1 MFNKKNIL
9 ITGGTGS
16 FGKAFCSFLIKK
28 YKKIN
33 KIVIFSRD
41 EFKQYE
47 MQKEFPFDN
56 FRFHLGDV
64 RDKTRLLR
72 SLNTIDFVIHAAALK
87 QVDKAENNPMEVIK
101 TNVLG
106 AQNVIEASLD
116 TKVSNV
122 VALSTDKASSPINL
136 YGATKLCSDKLFISA
151 NNIIGNKNIKFSVVR
166 YGNVLGSRGSIL
178 PLFLEQNNNNIFT
191 ITDEEMTRFN
201 ITLEEGVKFV
211 DWSINN
217 NFGGEIFIPKIPS
230 YKVIDL
236 AKSIN
241 PKAKIKIIGIRKGE
255 KIHEEMVSE
264 SDSLNTIETKKA
276 FIIIGN
282 AEKKF
287 FQKILNHH
295 KGKKVERNFRFAS
308 NKSENLMSHKQIK
321 KILNKYTCKK

>member
-1 MFNKKNIL
+1 
-9 ITGGTGS
+9 
-16 FGKAFCSFLIKK
+16 
-28 YKKIN
+28 
-33 KIVIFSRD
+33 
-41 EFKQYE
+41 

-276 FIIIGN
+276 FIIVGN

>member
-72 SLNTIDFVIHAAALK
+72 SLETIDFVIHAAALK

-136 YGATKLCSDKLFISA
+136 YGATKLCSDKLFVSA

-191 ITDEEMTRFN
+191 ITDKEMTRFN

-241 PKAKIKIIGIRKGE
+241 PKAKINIIGIRKGE

-276 FIIIGN
+276 FIIVGN

-295 KGKKVERNFRFAS
+295 KGKKVERNFRFVS

-321 KILNKYTCKK
+321 KIINKYTCKK

>member
-72 SLNTIDFVIHAAALK
+72 SLETIDFVIHAAALK

-136 YGATKLCSDKLFISA
+136 YGATKLCSDKLFVSA

-191 ITDEEMTRFN
+191 ITDKEMTRFN

-241 PKAKIKIIGIRKGE
+241 PKAKINIIGIRKGE

-276 FIIIGN
+276 FIIVGN

>member
-1 MFNKKNIL
+1 
-9 ITGGTGS
+9 
-16 FGKAFCSFLIKK
+16 
-28 YKKIN
+28 
-33 KIVIFSRD
+33 
-41 EFKQYE
+41 

-72 SLNTIDFVIHAAALK
+72 SLETIDFVIHAAALK

-136 YGATKLCSDKLFISA
+136 YGATKLCSDKLFVSA